1 MAQFAHDRRP
11 SFLFVSIIAGFLKK
25 RL

>member
-11 SFLFVSIIAGFLKK
+11 RFPFVSIILKK